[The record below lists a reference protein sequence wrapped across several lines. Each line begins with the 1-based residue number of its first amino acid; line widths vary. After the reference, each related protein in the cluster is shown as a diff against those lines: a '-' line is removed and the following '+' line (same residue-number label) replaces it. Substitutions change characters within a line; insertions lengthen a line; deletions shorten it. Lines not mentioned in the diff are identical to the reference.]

1 MAAAAATPDPLHS
14 LQEEAACPVCLESF
28 RDPVSVECGHSFC
41 RSCINQ
47 TWQGLKCNFPCPQCR
62 KVSRW
67 KKLRPNRHLANM
79 SELVE
84 QLARR
89 EAGRCPKH
97 QEPLRLYCEQDQ
109 RALCL
114 VCRESWEHRA
124 HTVVPVEE
132 STEEYKVS
140 LASQLTPLRK
150 EVEEIKKC
158 KVDEEK
164 KTEELQNKVRSERQ
178 KLISEFA
185 GLRQAVNFQERIVF
199 SRLEEV
205 EKTIEIASKAT
216 ITKLDNKLSSLNKFI
231 MEIEQNGLRQA
242 VELLQNIVITLTRDK
257 DPLFQQPG
265 PVQDQQENNQQEER
279 KNSVSLY
286 HQMNNFRVCFT
297 LDPKTAN
304 PQLVIARDRRSV
316 KYIEAPQSL
325 PNNPERF
332 NAKPCVLGSH
342 GFTSGRHYWE
352 VNVGG
357 GIYWTVGVARQSIR
371 RKEAFRITPL
381 EGIWAMGLLGLYVDQ
396 YWAFTGPDT
405 ALAVSENPQRIGVYL
420 DYEQGRLSFYNAG
433 SMEHLFTFTCNF
445 NEMVLP
451 FFCVGALGTEIKL

>member
-1 MAAAAATPDPLHS
+1 MASAAIPDPLHS
-14 LQEEAACPVCLESF
+14 LQEESSCPVCLEPF

-47 TWQGLKCNFPCPQCR
+47 TWRGLQCNFPCPQCR
-62 KVSRW
+62 RVSRW

-89 EAGRCPKH
+89 QAGRCSKH
-97 QEPLRLYCEQDQ
+97 HEPLRLYCQQDQ

-114 VCRESWEHRA
+114 VCRESWDHRA

-140 LASQLTPLRK
+140 LVSRLAPLRK
-150 EVEEIKKC
+150 EVEEIQKC

-178 KLISEFA
+178 KLVSEFA

-205 EKTIEIASKAT
+205 EKTIEMAFKAT
-216 ITKLDNKLSSLNKFI
+216 ITKLDNKLSSLNKLI

-242 VELLQNIVITLTRDK
+242 VGLLQNVVDTVTRDK

-265 PVQDQQENNQQEER
+265 PVRAKQKNNQQVGKKKKESP
-279 KNSVSLY
+279 N
-286 HQMNNFRVCFT
+286 HQMNNFRVSFIF
-297 LDPKTAN
+297 DQKTAS
-304 PQLVIARDRRSV
+304 PQLVIARDHRSV
-316 KYIEAPQSL
+316 KYIETPQSL

-342 GFTSGRHYWE
+342 GFTTGRHYWE

-371 RKEAFRITPL
+371 RKGPFRITPL
-381 EGIWAMGLLGLYVDQ
+381 EGIWAVGLLGLYVDQ
-396 YWAFTGPDT
+396 YWAFTCPDT
-405 ALAVSENPQRIGVYL
+405 ALAVSENPQQIGVYL
-420 DYEQGRLSFYNAG
+420 DYERGLLSFYNAG

-445 NEMVLP
+445 DEMVLP